1 MNPQIK
7 KNMNNFF
14 LNIYIIPILTL
25 QLIPN
30 NINSQAL
37 LPIEVLGVNGAVE
50 VRQFVLKNN
59 LEAQFLYLQVNNF
72 NYDGKVEVKINNQSN
87 WTSLTNS
94 NTNSD
99 AQGNTFGGIG
109 GGYSTLK
116 TFVDLRISSNGKLKN
131 ALKNGVNTIHFR
143 YNGKNDSKTIGYR
156 ILEFNFLKQDGS
168 QILQNSDFDYDNPST
183 WKPIYGDTKSI
194 NKGKDLWYT
203 KNLRDNFSSPKIIN
217 AKCTHCHSSE
227 GEDLKYF
234 NFSNKSIVERSK
246 FHGLTQLE
254 AEQIASYIRTLSSVS
269 SSSAKMWDPP
279 YQTGPELDSKP
290 ASEWSAGAGLDAVLD
305 SDIEMLP
312 YIFPTGTSEVALN
325 KVFDLKETL
334 NIREIPVAIQ
344 FPDWN
349 DWLPEI
355 HPIDMMSTKAYQQ
368 LINGIGGLRK
378 QRPAGTYGYK
388 NVKENLSKNNVEFY
402 NNGRGKNLTTI
413 LLELGAGAQDFLFK
427 DYIDGSGGVFWWT
440 IKDSPGIR
448 ERPNGMLVETF
459 KRNIAKWNAVKHW
472 EIMQEFQIAAIK
484 PINVKYA
491 EERQWPLSNWTVFAI
506 APHIVGDKRG
516 TSRLTDQ
523 TKNVGYYESSAWYQ
537 LQMTLNSGMRIPVDV
552 APVDW
557 AYNFDHVTK
566 SSSLNKNHKEPLRLI
581 QNLLK
586 AYQQRDNKM
595 FNNKNQFV
603 NNSAW
608 TMREVSPWR
617 VYSTAKGDT
626 SLFDILDTYDEGL
639 RAKLAS
645 KLLKMFNDKAASLY
659 KDNWPR
665 ANDGTWYKLEKEN
678 FKPYNNSTEKCLF
691 PNSNGGCTDIQNVIE
706 ANAIYV
712 LIPLLRQIKVD
723 EKEIERLKNWSK
735 EMWPLMN

>member
-1 MNPQIK
+1 
-7 KNMNNFF
+7 
-14 LNIYIIPILTL
+14 
-25 QLIPN
+25 
-30 NINSQAL
+30 
-37 LPIEVLGVNGAVE
+37 
-50 VRQFVLKNN
+50 
-59 LEAQFLYLQVNNF
+59 
-72 NYDGKVEVKINNQSN
+72 
-87 WTSLTNS
+87 
-94 NTNSD
+94 
-99 AQGNTFGGIG
+99 
-109 GGYSTLK
+109 
-116 TFVDLRISSNGKLKN
+116 
-131 ALKNGVNTIHFR
+131 
-143 YNGKNDSKTIGYR
+143 
-156 ILEFNFLKQDGS
+156 
-168 QILQNSDFDYDNPST
+168 
-183 WKPIYGDTKSI
+183 
-194 NKGKDLWYT
+194 
-203 KNLRDNFSSPKIIN
+203 
-217 AKCTHCHSSE
+217 
-227 GEDLKYF
+227 
-234 NFSNKSIVERSK
+234 
-246 FHGLTQLE
+246 
-254 AEQIASYIRTLSSVS
+254 
-269 SSSAKMWDPP
+269 
-279 YQTGPELDSKP
+279 
-290 ASEWSAGAGLDAVLD
+290 
-305 SDIEMLP
+305 
-312 YIFPTGTSEVALN
+312 
-325 KVFDLKETL
+325 
-334 NIREIPVAIQ
+334 
-344 FPDWN
+344 
-349 DWLPEI
+349 
-355 HPIDMMSTKAYQQ
+355 
-368 LINGIGGLRK
+368 
-378 QRPAGTYGYK
+378 
-388 NVKENLSKNNVEFY
+388 
-402 NNGRGKNLTTI
+402 
-413 LLELGAGAQDFLFK
+413 
-427 DYIDGSGGVFWWT
+427 
-440 IKDSPGIR
+440 
-448 ERPNGMLVETF
+448 MLVETF

-691 PNSNGGCTDIQNVIE
+691 PNSNGGCTDIQNAIE
-706 ANAIYV
+706 ANSIYV

>member
-1 MNPQIK
+1 
-7 KNMNNFF
+7 MNNFF
-14 LNIYIIPILTL
+14 LNISIISALTL
-25 QLIPN
+25 LLLPN
-30 NINSQAL
+30 NINSQAI
-37 LPIEVLGVNGAVE
+37 LPVEVLGVNGTVD
-50 VRQFVLKNN
+50 VRKFVLKNS

-72 NYDGKVEVKINNQSN
+72 NYEGKVEVKINNQSN
-87 WTSLTNS
+87 WISLTNS

-99 AQGNTFGGIG
+99 AQGTAFGGIG

-116 TFVDLRISSNGKLKN
+116 IFVDLAYLGNKSLKK
-131 ALKNGVNTIHFR
+131 ALNNGVNTIHFK
-143 YNGKNDSKTIGYR
+143 YNGSSDIRTIGYR
-156 ILEFNFLKQDGS
+156 VLEFNFLKKEGS
-168 QILQNSDFDYDNPST
+168 LILQNSDFKYDNSLT
-183 WKPIYGDTKSI
+183 WKPIYSDKESI
-194 NKGKDLWYT
+194 NKGQDLWYT
-203 KNLRDNFSSPKIIN
+203 KNLKDNPTSTKRIK

-246 FHGLTQLE
+246 FHGLTELE
-254 AEQIASYIRTLSSVS
+254 GEQIASYIRTLSSTS

-279 YQTGPELDSKP
+279 YQPGPKLDSKP
-290 ASEWSAGAGLDAVLD
+290 ASEWSAGAGLNAVLEND
-305 SDIEMLP
+305 LEMLP
-312 YIFPTGTSEVALN
+312 YIFPEGTSGTALN

-334 NIREIPVAIQ
+334 NIREIPIAIQ

-355 HPIDMMSTKAYQQ
+355 HPIDMMSKQAYQQ
-368 LINGIGGLRK
+368 LTTGIGGVRK
-378 QRPAGTYGYK
+378 QRDTGTYGYK
-388 NVKENLSKNNVEFY
+388 NVKENLSKNSAEFY
-402 NNGRGKNLTTI
+402 NNGSEKNLTTI

-484 PINVKYA
+484 PINIKYA
-491 EERQWPLSNWTVFAI
+491 EERQWPLVNWTVFAI

-523 TKNVGYYESSAWYQ
+523 TKNVGYYESTVWYQ

-557 AYNFDHVTK
+557 AYNFDHVIK
-566 SSSLNKNHKEPLRLI
+566 SSSLNKDHKEPLRLI

-626 SLFDILDTYDEGL
+626 SLFDVLDTYEDGL

-665 ANDGTWYKLEKEN
+665 ANDGKWYKLEKAS
-678 FKPYNNSTEKCLF
+678 FKPYSNSTGKCLF
-691 PNSNGGCTDIQNVIE
+691 PNPDGGCTDIQNVIE
-706 ANAIYV
+706 VNAIYI
-712 LIPLLRQIKVD
+712 LIPLLKELKVD
-723 EKEIERLKNWSK
+723 EKEIERLTNWSK